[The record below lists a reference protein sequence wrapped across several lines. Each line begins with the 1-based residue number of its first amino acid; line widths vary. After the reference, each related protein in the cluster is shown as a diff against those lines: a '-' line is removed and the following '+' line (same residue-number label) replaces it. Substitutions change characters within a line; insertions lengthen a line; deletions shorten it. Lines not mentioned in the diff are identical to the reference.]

1 MPHTLKNSYHLCAYI
16 SHFILACPFCFRKV
30 RSLWV
35 LNTCFSKCWTALCN
49 RNNANCFC
57 IRLWK
62 FHMNLQ
68 EIYTHIEW
76 PRGPSL
82 VGTMDFLDKM
92 LETFFMSVAS
102 TAFINFSSVLLHS
115 DNYTRNH
122 STEPH
127 SLLHAFILTINEI
140 ITLFKK
146 GGVGWGNPHKHDGTN
161 THSWIYKTPT
171 IFTHSYLCNIQIKI
185 WYTYMQWQ

>member
-1 MPHTLKNSYHLCAYI
+1 
-16 SHFILACPFCFRKV
+16 
-30 RSLWV
+30 
-35 LNTCFSKCWTALCN
+35 
-49 RNNANCFC
+49 
-57 IRLWK
+57 
-62 FHMNLQ
+62 
-68 EIYTHIEW
+68 
-76 PRGPSL
+76 
-82 VGTMDFLDKM
+82 MDFLDKM

-161 THSWIYKTPT
+161 THS
-171 IFTHSYLCNIQIKI
+171 
-185 WYTYMQWQ
+185 

>member
-16 SHFILACPFCFRKV
+16 SHSILACPFCFRKV

-140 ITLFKK
+140 ITLFKN
-146 GGVGWGNPHKHDGTN
+146 GGVGWGGGILISMMVQTLIHEFTKPQQFSH
-161 THSWIYKTPT
+161 THI
-171 IFTHSYLCNIQIKI
+171 CA
-185 WYTYMQWQ
+185 TYR